1 MVTEIFGL
9 SLLTLVQTQ
18 TGLWD
23 LVVSSK
29 SENSLVTFLRW
40 IYAGVER
47 TIFMGLKFTF
57 PGRFVSPLGF
67 LGMITFVLF
76 IILGITGA
84 LLMLF
89 YEPELDRAWN
99 SVQNINNVIP
109 YGFHMRNIHYHA
121 SNAMVMVALL
131 HMYYQY
137 FSGRYKIRN
146 EILWVTGILLG
157 VLTILEA
164 FTGYDIIFSERAEL
178 AISIAASLTNSI
190 PVLGPQIRD
199 AFFGGGFHDF
209 VLRFYAFHVFF
220 LPIFLLGLMVV
231 HFPRF
236 LVFDVPMVMAIS
248 GAIMLTGGV
257 FPVDLG
263 TKFDPASPPGI
274 TVPEW
279 YLTGL
284 YAFLRTMFDKF
295 VTGVAWP
302 GLFIGALLLVPF
314 VDRYKKFSWK
324 DRPLV
329 TAIGITSIAQIMVTT
344 YWGFYIDPDIKKA
357 LLERLVIDPIF
368 FYLVMLL
375 LVPLSFGFTYMM
387 IKLAKNA
394 EANKKLQPK
403 KASGKSSINL
413 SQRWIYIIFIAL
425 LAFQVY
431 LNIMAYYAVVN
442 GMKNFS
448 LFIIGIIMIVFAG
461 MFHIYRHGRTMSKAP
476 PPPPPV
482 RPPTTAKP
490 SPLPSKERTPSTPA
504 TVERPLAPPPVQK
517 AAANQP
523 SSSQAPASGGKA
535 QTTKSGETRAT
546 PDTSSTATSDTT
558 QRTEMPEK
566 K

>member
-1 MVTEIFGL
+1 M
-9 SLLTLVQTQ
+9 
-18 TGLWD
+18 
-23 LVVSSK
+23 VVSLHR
-29 SENSLVTFLRW
+29 ENSLVKFFRW
-40 IYAGVER
+40 VYAGVDR

-57 PGRFVSPLGF
+57 PARFVSPLGF
-67 LGMITFVLF
+67 LGMLTFVIF

-84 LLMLF
+84 LLMLW
-89 YEPELDRAWN
+89 YEPILDRAWD
-99 SVQNINNVIP
+99 SVQNINDTIP
-109 YGFHMRNIHYHA
+109 YGFHIRNIHYHA
-121 SNAMVMVALL
+121 SNAMVMVAIL

-146 EILWVTGILLG
+146 EILWVTGVILG

-190 PVLGPQIRD
+190 PILGPQMRD
-199 AFFGGGFHDF
+199 AFFGSGFHDF

-220 LPIFLLGLMVV
+220 LPIALLGLMVV

-236 LVFDVPMVMAIS
+236 LVFDVPMVMAVT

-257 FPVDLG
+257 FPVDMGL
-263 TKFDPASPPGI
+263 KFDPSVPPGI

-284 YAFLRTMFDKF
+284 YAFLRTQFDKF

-302 GLFIGALLLVPF
+302 GLFIFALLVIPF
-314 VDRYKKFSWK
+314 VDKYKKFSWK
-324 DRPLV
+324 DRPLI
-329 TAIGITSIAQIMVTT
+329 TAVGITSLAQIIVTT
-344 YWGFYIDPDIKKA
+344 YWGFYINPDRTKS

-394 EANKKLQPK
+394 EANAKLQPK
-403 KASGKSSINL
+403 KAGGKTAINL
-413 SQRWIYIIFIAL
+413 PKKWIYILFVVL

-431 LNIMAYYAVVN
+431 LNISAYYAVLN
-442 GMKNFS
+442 GMKNYS
-448 LFIIGIIMIVFAG
+448 LFIIGIIMLVFAG
-461 MFHIYRHGRTMSKAP
+461 MFHIYRHGSAMAKAP
-476 PPPPPV
+476 PPKQ
-482 RPPTTAKP
+482 TTFP
-490 SPLPSKERTPSTPA
+490 SPAKTVPIPSPKPAPSIPKPTNEPLPAPPIQKSSGTQVATQTSQKTTTTTTPA
-504 TVERPLAPPPVQK
+504 STSVLSNSKTDNTQNVVAE
-517 AAANQP
+517 
-523 SSSQAPASGGKA
+523 
-535 QTTKSGETRAT
+535 KSAT
-546 PDTSSTATSDTT
+546 ELP
-558 QRTEMPEK
+558 K

>member
-1 MVTEIFGL
+1 
-9 SLLTLVQTQ
+9 
-18 TGLWD
+18 
-23 LVVSSK
+23 
-29 SENSLVTFLRW
+29 
-40 IYAGVER
+40 
-47 TIFMGLKFTF
+47 MGLKFTF

-109 YGFHMRNIHYHA
+109 YGFHIRNIHYHA

-329 TAIGITSIAQIMVTT
+329 TAIGITSLAQIMVTT

-413 SQRWIYIIFIAL
+413 SQKWIYIIFIAL

-448 LFIIGIIMIVFAG
+448 LFIVGIIMIVFAG

-490 SPLPSKERTPSTPA
+490 SPLPSKESTLSTPV
-504 TVERPLAPPPVQK
+504 TVERPLSPPPVQK

-523 SSSQAPASGGKA
+523 SSSQATASGGKA
-535 QTTKSGETRAT
+535 QARKSGETRAS